1 MSHSSLCY
9 SQLVGQ
15 DKAKQLLG
23 KTLSSNRLPHG
34 FLFKGPDGVGKC
46 LYARG
51 LAAAIHCKDTGGVG
65 ACGVCSSC
73 QKLYSGNHPDFS
85 IIRPDKGAIKIDQV
99 RQLVKSISYP
109 PYESSRRVV
118 VLEDVHTMRREA
130 ANSLLKTLEEPP
142 EGNVL
147 VLTANSSREIL
158 ATLTS
163 RCQVI
168 PFVALTTDQTCGILK
183 QYEIDE
189 TDARILARLSEGSP
203 GVALTLHKAEIVDV
217 WREVVGLL
225 SDPAHDVNRD
235 VGQLLRLAEKVA
247 TLKEE
252 LPTFLGLLRLW
263 IRDLLFEEM
272 EILALLGVMN
282 TPKRWSSKELYKKL
296 QAIDRAEQ
304 ELARNCNKNLVC
316 EVLLFTLQ

>member
-23 KTLSSNRLPHG
+23 KTLSSDRLPHG

-51 LAAAIHCKDTGGVG
+51 LAAAINCKDAGGVG
-65 ACGVCSSC
+65 ACGVCLSC
-73 QKLYSGNHPDFS
+73 RKIFSGNHPDFS

-109 PYESSRRVV
+109 PYESYKRVV

-142 EGNVL
+142 DDNVL

-168 PFVALTTDQTCGILK
+168 PFVALSSDQTCEILK
-183 QYEIDE
+183 KYEIDE

-203 GVALTLHKAEIVDV
+203 GVALTLQKAEIVDL
-217 WREVVGLL
+217 WREVVGFL
-225 SDPAHDVNRD
+225 SDPVIHVNRD

-252 LPTFLGLLRLW
+252 LPTLLGLLRLW
-263 IRDLLFEEM
+263 VRDLLFGEM
-272 EILALLGVMN
+272 EILALLDVGSTV
-282 TPKRWSSKELYKKL
+282 KSWSSKELYTKL
-296 QAIDRAEQ
+296 QAIDCAEQ

-316 EVLLFTLQ
+316 EVLLFKLQ